1 MVLHTTKVKDK
12 DKTKENMRETASVR
26 NIVCKKELNNR

>member
-12 DKTKENMRETASVR
+12 DKTKENRKETTNVSK
-26 NIVCKKELNNR
+26 ITCKKELSNR